1 MQPDLVATY
10 RQYFPLIVRKC
21 TRMLGNV
28 HEAQDVAQEAFL
40 KLHGLALPLT
50 DGRAITAWLYRTSTR
65 LAIDR
70 LRERARHT
78 RNDDALDALGHEAS
92 PEVRAHV
99 AGLWAELVR
108 RLPQS
113 ELEAAL
119 LSHVDGLKQ
128 TEIAEV
134 LGVDERTVRRLLTKF
149 DERAARLRA
158 RSER

>member
-1 MQPDLVATY
+1 MQPELVATY
-10 RQYFPLIVRKC
+10 RRYFPLIVRKC

-40 KLHGLALPLT
+40 RLHGSELLLT

-78 RNDDALDALGHEAS
+78 RDEDALDGLGHEAS

-108 RLPQS
+108 RLPRS

-128 TEIAEV
+128 MEIAEV
-134 LGVDERTVRRLLTKF
+134 LGVDERTVRRLLSKF